1 MSRYVSSRDRRT
13 LHLNDFRATLSAIAI
28 QGIGMTKRTGLARR
42 NAERAG
48 EARWH
53 MGADYEPLHR
63 VQDVRSSGRK
73 SRLPYQGRVVHLLS
87 DLEVRA
93 FRHFQWEQAVF
104 GIEEQFY
111 LEIEDTTR
119 IGTEAG
125 ARHPLVVGT
134 SEPFEMSTDLV
145 VYYHTEDG
153 PRRLARQMKYAKDL
167 ELGDAAPGRAR
178 HSVELRLEKL
188 EIERRYWAER
198 NVHWAV
204 LTERELSQARTR
216 NIEHLLGS
224 ELDAGRPQGFW
235 DSAMD
240 RVRDAL
246 VKGDGLRAVDLARR
260 LETDGFLDEG
270 DFRTALRHLCSM
282 RQVAFDMET
291 LFDLDRPANDFEFV
305 VSDLRRAA

>member
-1 MSRYVSSRDRRT
+1 
-13 LHLNDFRATLSAIAI
+13 
-28 QGIGMTKRTGLARR
+28 MTKRTGLARR

-48 EARWH
+48 DARWC
-53 MGADYEPLHR
+53 MGDAYEPLHR

-73 SRLPYQGRVVHLLS
+73 SRIPYQGRVVHLLS

-93 FRHFQWEQAVF
+93 FRHFQWEQAVT

-119 IGTEAG
+119 IAAEAG
-125 ARHPLVVGT
+125 ARHPLVIGT
-134 SEPFEMSTDLV
+134 GEPFEMSTDLV
-145 VYYHTEDG
+145 VYYETADG
-153 PRRLARQMKYAKDL
+153 PRRLARQMKYSKDL
-167 ELGDAAPGRAR
+167 ELGDAAPGRER
-178 HSVELRLEKL
+178 TSIELRLEKL

-204 LTERELSQARTR
+204 LTERELTEARTR

-224 ELDAGRPQGFW
+224 ELGAGRPQGFW
-235 DSAMD
+235 DVAMG

-260 LETDGFLDEG
+260 LETEGVLDEG
-270 DFRTALRHLCSM
+270 DFRTALRHLCAT

-305 VSDLRRAA
+305 VPEQRLAA

>member
-1 MSRYVSSRDRRT
+1 M
-13 LHLNDFRATLSAIAI
+13 A
-28 QGIGMTKRTGLARR
+28 KRTELARK

-48 EARWH
+48 QARWC

-73 SRLPYQGRVVHLLS
+73 SRIPYQGRVVHLLS

-119 IGTEAG
+119 IAAEAG
-125 ARHPLVVGT
+125 ARHPLVIGT
-134 SEPFEMSTDLV
+134 DEPFGMSTDLV

-167 ELGDAAPGRAR
+167 ELGEAAPGRER
-178 HSVELRLEKL
+178 NSVELRLEKL

-198 NVHWAV
+198 NVNWAV
-204 LTERELSQARTR
+204 LTERELTQARTR
-216 NIEHLLGS
+216 NIEHLLGC
-224 ELDAGRPQGFW
+224 ELDASRPQGFW
-235 DSAMD
+235 ESAVG

-260 LETDGFLDEG
+260 LETEGILDEG
-270 DFRTALRHLCSM
+270 DFRTALRHLCAT

-291 LFDLDRPANDFEFV
+291 LFDLDRPANDFQFV
-305 VSDLRRAA
+305 LPERRLAA